1 MNHKKYH
8 SYSSSPIQKNLYHS
22 FSIKNFNSNINQK
35 SNYINNLP
43 NKIYKSNVFKIQQIK
58 KKNNEINSLNDKI
71 RLSKINSFQNENKLN
86 KSLILRKKISQEKK
100 SIADFC
106 SKLIYKKLHLD
117 QTKGVYENSIKELN
131 DDYNKISKEYDNKIE
146 EIIIK
151 NNNIKNNIN
160 ENLILLDKQ
169 KKQIIEKKV
178 KIKILEKKLFE
189 QEKFILDRETFY
201 KERYDSLKNK
211 YNNLQIKLSE
221 IYDKLSDNAYYLHLN
236 NLFEYNFEKI
246 NNKKIN
252 NNTNELIKQIGELN
266 KRISCIKSSISYEND
281 DLKNNENSNNLGRTK
296 ST

>member
-22 FSIKNFNSNINQK
+22 FSINNFNSNINQK

-86 KSLILRKKISQEKK
+86 KSLILRKKLSQEKK

-117 QTKGVYENSIKELN
+117 QTKNIYENSIKELN